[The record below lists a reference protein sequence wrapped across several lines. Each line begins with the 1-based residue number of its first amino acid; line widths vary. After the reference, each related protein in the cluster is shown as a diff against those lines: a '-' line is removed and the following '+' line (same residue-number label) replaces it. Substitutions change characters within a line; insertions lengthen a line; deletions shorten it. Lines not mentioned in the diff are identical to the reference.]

1 MKLTQHRVDFPNRV
15 SVRMEYLMQTTT
27 VRLNDREFMDK
38 LYSKLIEEE
47 GKNLTKTSQIREKQE
62 QNRVKALVIEGL
74 MPPPEDMEYL
84 NDHPVFR

>member
-1 MKLTQHRVDFPNRV
+1 
-15 SVRMEYLMQTTT
+15 MEYLMQTTT

-62 QNRVKALVIEGL
+62 QSRVKALVIEGL
-74 MPPPEDMEYL
+74 MPPPEDMEHL